1 MLFFTGFFVS
11 SAAFTEIEKIF
22 HNFFSN
28 VPFHSSPMMF
38 PSSLLIS
45 TISPC
50 SLVDF
55 GHVPLFPGTPKRPS
69 ILYIPSLDPVNVS
82 IRLEDGRMLKM
93 GSILRREVND
103 LHSGHAKNY
112 LTSIQRIQ
120 WDIPFFNCIQGN
132 GRTIPGRSRKNRI
145 PCSKSQTWVFQAFDW
160 FYISFHNSAH
170 CIVVIHSTWSWNSR
184 LLNSRT
190 SEKSLHTN
198 TNESGIV
205 KQSGND
211 IDLKR
216 FCFNPMCAHF
226 CNTV

>member
-45 TISPC
+45 TIFLC

-55 GHVPLFPGTPKRPS
+55 GHVPLFPGTPKQPS

-82 IRLEDGRMLKM
+82 VRLEDGRMLKM

-103 LHSGHAKNY
+103 LHSGYAKNY

-120 WDIPFFNCIQGN
+120 WDIPFFNCIQRN
-132 GRTIPGRSRKNRI
+132 GHKIPGRPRKNRI
-145 PCSKSQTWVFQAFDW
+145 PCSKSQT
-160 FYISFHNSAH
+160 
-170 CIVVIHSTWSWNSR
+170 
-184 LLNSRT
+184 
-190 SEKSLHTN
+190 
-198 TNESGIV
+198 
-205 KQSGND
+205 
-211 IDLKR
+211 
-216 FCFNPMCAHF
+216 
-226 CNTV
+226 